1 MIKTRI
7 VAALLALF
15 VVPVFVAQLAIQPA
29 RAEAIGDPVAGEK
42 IFKKCAKCHQIGEG
56 AKHRIGPILN
66 DVFGRQA
73 GSADG
78 FKRYSKGMI
87 RMGKDG
93 LHWDYEHLMTY
104 LENPKSLVSGTRM
117 SFRGLKKEKDRHD
130 VIAYLRT
137 FSASPAD
144 IPEAAPT
151 ALPHEVQLPPET
163 LALVGDPE
171 FGEYLSGECSTCHQ
185 KNGADYGIPSI
196 TGWEVDD
203 FVVAMHAYKTKARP
217 HPVMQMMAGRLTDE
231 EIAALAAYYA
241 GLGHEQ

>member
-7 VAALLALF
+7 VAAIFTALIAPA
-15 VVPVFVAQLAIQPA
+15 VQAQDM
-29 RAEAIGDPVAGEK
+29 GDPVAGEK
-42 IFKKCAKCHQIGEG
+42 VFKQCSKCHQIGPD
-56 AKHRIGPILN
+56 AINRVGPVLN

-73 GSADG
+73 GTADG
-78 FKRYSKGMI
+78 FTRYSKGI
-87 RMGKDG
+87 VRMGTDG
-93 LHWDYEHLMTY
+93 LHWDLEHLNIY

-117 SFRGLKKEKDRHD
+117 SFRGLKDAQERAD

-137 FSASPAD
+137 FSASPAN

-151 ALPHEVQLPPET
+151 AVAHEVVLPPEV

-171 FGEYLSGECSTCHQ
+171 YGQYLASECSTCHQ
-185 KNGADYGIPSI
+185 IDGDDEGIPSI
-196 TGWEVDD
+196 TGWPEED
-203 FVVAMHAYKTKARP
+203 FVVAMHAYKIQLRP

-241 GLGHEQ
+241 KLELTEQE